1 MSIFY
6 TGLFPLILL
15 AYFFGSLNSSILFS
29 KILKLEDPR
38 EYGSK
43 NPGATN
49 ILRSGNKTL
58 ALATLIFDMFKGF
71 LPVFVALFFIE
82 DQIYIQ
88 IIGLCSILGHIFPI
102 YYKFKGGKGVATSF
116 GVILAF
122 DIILGFICLLTWL
135 ITAFLFRYSA
145 LSAIVSFALL
155 PIYTWFS
162 YEKIITTSLFLILA
176 IIVIYMHKTNIKNLL
191 NNKETKIGSK
201 NYKVKKKLG

>member
-15 AYFFGSLNSSILFS
+15 AYFFGSLNSSIIFS

-71 LPVFVALFFIE
+71 LPVFVAFFFIE

-162 YEKIITTSLFLILA
+162 YEKIIITSLFLILA

-201 NYKVKKKLG
+201 N

>member
-1 MSIFY
+1 VKLSIFY

-15 AYFFGSLNSSILFS
+15 AYFFGSLNSSIIFS
-29 KILKLEDPR
+29 KILKLKDPR

-49 ILRSGNKTL
+49 ILRSGNKAL
-58 ALATLIFDMFKGF
+58 ALATLIFDMLKGF
-71 LPVFVALFFIE
+71 LPVFVALLFIE
-82 DQIYIQ
+82 NQIYIQ

-145 LSAIVSFALL
+145 LSAIVAFALL

-162 YEKIITTSLFLILA
+162 YEKIITTSLYLILA

-201 NYKVKKKLG
+201 NKQ

>member
-6 TGLFPLILL
+6 TGLFPLVLL
-15 AYFFGSLNSSILFS
+15 AYFFGSLNSSIIFS
-29 KILKLEDPR
+29 KILKLKDPR

-58 ALATLIFDMFKGF
+58 ALATLIFDMLKGF
-71 LPVFVALFFIE
+71 LPVFVALLFIE
-82 DQIYIQ
+82 NQIYIQ

-145 LSAIVSFALL
+145 LSAIVSFAFL

-162 YEKIITTSLFLILA
+162 YEKIIITSLYLILA

-201 NYKVKKKLG
+201 N

>member
-1 MSIFY
+1 VKLSIFY

-15 AYFFGSLNSSILFS
+15 AYFFGSLNSSIIFS

-71 LPVFVALFFIE
+71 LPVFVAFFFIE

-162 YEKIITTSLFLILA
+162 YEKIIATSLFLILA

-201 NYKVKKKLG
+201 N

>member
-1 MSIFY
+1 VKLSNFY

-15 AYFFGSLNSSILFS
+15 AYFFGSLNSSIIFS
-29 KILKLEDPR
+29 KILKLKDPR

-49 ILRSGNKTL
+49 ILRSGNKAL
-58 ALATLIFDMFKGF
+58 ALATLIFDMLKGF
-71 LPVFVALFFIE
+71 LPVFVALLFIE
-82 DQIYIQ
+82 NQIYIQ

-145 LSAIVSFALL
+145 LSAIVAFALL

-162 YEKIITTSLFLILA
+162 YEKIITTSLYLILA

-201 NYKVKKKLG
+201 NKQ

>member
-15 AYFFGSLNSSILFS
+15 AYFFGSLNSSIIFS

-58 ALATLIFDMFKGF
+58 ALTTLIFDMFKGF
-71 LPVFVALFFIE
+71 LPVFVAFFFIE

-145 LSAIVSFALL
+145 LSAIVSFALF

-162 YEKIITTSLFLILA
+162 YEKIIATSLFLILA

-201 NYKVKKKLG
+201 N

>member
-1 MSIFY
+1 MKLSIFY

-15 AYFFGSLNSSILFS
+15 AYFFGSLNSSIIFS

-71 LPVFVALFFIE
+71 LPVFVAFFFIE

-145 LSAIVSFALL
+145 LSAIVAFALL

-162 YEKIITTSLFLILA
+162 YEKIITTSLYLILA

-201 NYKVKKKLG
+201 N

>member
-6 TGLFPLILL
+6 TGLFPLVLL
-15 AYFFGSLNSSILFS
+15 AYFFGSLNSSIIFS
-29 KILKLEDPR
+29 KILKLKDPR

-49 ILRSGNKTL
+49 ILRSGNKAL

-71 LPVFVALFFIE
+71 LPVFVAFFFIE
-82 DQIYIQ
+82 KQIYIQ

-162 YEKIITTSLFLILA
+162 YEKIIITSLYLILA

-201 NYKVKKKLG
+201 N

>member
-15 AYFFGSLNSSILFS
+15 AYFFGSLNSSIIFS
-29 KILKLEDPR
+29 KILKLKDPR

-49 ILRSGNKTL
+49 ILRSGNKAL
-58 ALATLIFDMFKGF
+58 ALATLIFDMLKGF
-71 LPVFVALFFIE
+71 LPVFVALLFIE
-82 DQIYIQ
+82 NQIYIQ

-145 LSAIVSFALL
+145 LSAIVSFAFL

-162 YEKIITTSLFLILA
+162 YEKIIITSLYLILA

-201 NYKVKKKLG
+201 NKQ

>member
-6 TGLFPLILL
+6 TGLFPLVLL
-15 AYFFGSLNSSILFS
+15 AYFFGSLNSSIIFS
-29 KILKLEDPR
+29 KILKLKDPR

-58 ALATLIFDMFKGF
+58 ALTTLVFDMFKGF
-71 LPVFVALFFIE
+71 LPVFLAFFFTE
-82 DQIYIQ
+82 NEIYIQ
-88 IIGLCSILGHIFPI
+88 IIGLCSILGHIFPV

-145 LSAIVSFALL
+145 LSAIVSFAFL

-162 YEKIITTSLFLILA
+162 YEKIITTSLYLILA

-201 NYKVKKKLG
+201 N

>member
-15 AYFFGSLNSSILFS
+15 AYFFGSLNSSIIFS

-71 LPVFVALFFIE
+71 LPVFVAFFFIE

-102 YYKFKGGKGVATSF
+102 YYKFTGGKGVATSF

-162 YEKIITTSLFLILA
+162 YEKIIATSLFLILA

-201 NYKVKKKLG
+201 N

>member
-1 MSIFY
+1 LSIFY

-15 AYFFGSLNSSILFS
+15 AYFFGSLNSSIIFS
-29 KILKLEDPR
+29 KILKLKDPR

-49 ILRSGNKTL
+49 ILRSGNKAL
-58 ALATLIFDMFKGF
+58 ALATLIFDMLKGF
-71 LPVFVALFFIE
+71 LPVFVALLFIE
-82 DQIYIQ
+82 NQIYIQ

-145 LSAIVSFALL
+145 LSAIVAFALL

-162 YEKIITTSLFLILA
+162 YEKIITTSLYLILA

-201 NYKVKKKLG
+201 NKQ

>member
-1 MSIFY
+1 LSIFY

-15 AYFFGSLNSSILFS
+15 AYFFGSLNSSIIFS

-71 LPVFVALFFIE
+71 LPVFVAFFFIE

-162 YEKIITTSLFLILA
+162 YEKIIATSLFLILA

-201 NYKVKKKLG
+201 N

>member
-6 TGLFPLILL
+6 TGLFPLVLL
-15 AYFFGSLNSSILFS
+15 AYFFGSLNSSIIFS
-29 KILKLEDPR
+29 KILKLKDPR

-71 LPVFVALFFIE
+71 LPVFVAFFFIE

-162 YEKIITTSLFLILA
+162 YEKIIATSLFLILA

-201 NYKVKKKLG
+201 N

>member
-15 AYFFGSLNSSILFS
+15 AYFFGSLNSSIIFS
-29 KILKLEDPR
+29 KILKLKDPR

-49 ILRSGNKTL
+49 ILRSGNKAL
-58 ALATLIFDMFKGF
+58 ALATLIFDMLKGF
-71 LPVFVALFFIE
+71 LPVFVALLFIE
-82 DQIYIQ
+82 NQIYIQ

-145 LSAIVSFALL
+145 LSAIVSFAFL

-162 YEKIITTSLFLILA
+162 YEKIIITSLYLILA

-201 NYKVKKKLG
+201 N

>member
-15 AYFFGSLNSSILFS
+15 AYFFGSLNSSIIFS
-29 KILKLEDPR
+29 KILKLKDPR

-58 ALATLIFDMFKGF
+58 ALATLIFDMLKGF
-71 LPVFVALFFIE
+71 LPVFVAFFFIE

-201 NYKVKKKLG
+201 NKQ

>member
-15 AYFFGSLNSSILFS
+15 AYFFGSLNSSIIFS

-58 ALATLIFDMFKGF
+58 ALATL
-71 LPVFVALFFIE
+71 IE

-155 PIYTWFS
+155 PIYSWFS

-201 NYKVKKKLG
+201 N

>member
-1 MSIFY
+1 VKLSIFY

-15 AYFFGSLNSSILFS
+15 AYFFGSLNSSIIFS

-58 ALATLIFDMFKGF
+58 ALVTLIFDMFKGF
-71 LPVFVALFFIE
+71 LPVFVAFFFIE

-162 YEKIITTSLFLILA
+162 YEKIIATSLFLILA

-201 NYKVKKKLG
+201 N

>member
-1 MSIFY
+1 MKLSIFY

-15 AYFFGSLNSSILFS
+15 AYFFGSLNSSIIFS

-71 LPVFVALFFIE
+71 LPVFVASFFIE

-145 LSAIVSFALL
+145 LSAIVAFALL

-162 YEKIITTSLFLILA
+162 YEKIITTSLYLILA

-201 NYKVKKKLG
+201 N

>member
-15 AYFFGSLNSSILFS
+15 AYFFGSLNSSIIFS
-29 KILKLEDPR
+29 KIFKLEDPR

-58 ALATLIFDMFKGF
+58 ALATLIFDMLKGF
-71 LPVFVALFFIE
+71 IPVFVAFFFIE
-82 DQIYIQ
+82 EQIYIQ

-162 YEKIITTSLFLILA
+162 YEKIIATSLFLILA

-201 NYKVKKKLG
+201 N